1 MEDIW
6 IKTLAYVFVGFLLL
20 VKGGDWLVRAGA
32 EWAKRIGVPM
42 LIVGLTVVAWGT
54 SAPEL
59 MVSGLAAVQ
68 GNNALSLGNVLGS
81 NVANIGL
88 VLGASAFVL
97 PGVLEQRMK
106 IREIF
111 WLLAAVGVLAYLC
124 QDGEL
129 TRRDG
134 WILLGAFGVHNLH
147 LLLTARSGEF
157 QGPEAADLGSKH
169 PARHLVLGVFGLAAG
184 AWLVVEGAKTGG
196 RELGIS
202 EQVIGLTVL
211 AVGTSLP
218 ELAAGLAGAFKGVAD
233 ISMGNVVG
241 SNVFNLLMALGVVV
255 VIHPLEGTGARE
267 SVENAF
273 TRDIPVVAGFSLA
286 MILLP
291 VLGGARG
298 GSIKGLALLVAYGLY
313 IKTLFS

>member
-1 MEDIW
+1 MEDVW
-6 IKTLAYVFVGFLLL
+6 IKILAYVFVGFLLL

-32 EWAKRIGVPM
+32 EWAKRIGVPL

-68 GNNALSLGNVLGS
+68 GNNSLSLGNVLGS

-111 WLLAAVGVLAYLC
+111 WLFAAVGVLAYLS

-129 TRRDG
+129 TRQDG
-134 WILLGAFGVHNLH
+134 WVLLGAFAIHNLH
-147 LLLTARSGEF
+147 LLLTARSGEV
-157 QGPEAADLGSKH
+157 QSEEAKDLGSKH
-169 PARHLVLGVFGLAAG
+169 PGRHLILGALGLAAG
-184 AWLVVEGAKTGG
+184 AWLVVEGAKLGG

-255 VIHPLEGTGARE
+255 VIHPLVGSDAQVAVD
-267 SVENAF
+267 SAF
-273 TRDIPVVAGFSLA
+273 TRDIPAVAGFSLA
-286 MILLP
+286 AVLLP
-291 VLGGARG
+291 YLGGARG
-298 GSIKGLALLVAYGLY
+298 GSLKGLALLVTYGTY
-313 IKTLFS
+313 IKMLFS